1 MTKFPI
7 KILLENC
14 LDATG
19 DQSSLHQ
26 IDIFSNGHFRNGDHS
41 RLQKRFGD
49 YTADGDGAGTQFTL
63 ATNFFLSIGIDAF
76 GMKDCSLPLIFLNRK

>member
-49 YTADGDGAGTQFTL
+49 YTADRDGAGTQFTL
-63 ATNFFLSIGIDAF
+63 ATNFFFVHWHRCFWNEGLFAAVNF
-76 GMKDCSLPLIFLNRK
+76 PE